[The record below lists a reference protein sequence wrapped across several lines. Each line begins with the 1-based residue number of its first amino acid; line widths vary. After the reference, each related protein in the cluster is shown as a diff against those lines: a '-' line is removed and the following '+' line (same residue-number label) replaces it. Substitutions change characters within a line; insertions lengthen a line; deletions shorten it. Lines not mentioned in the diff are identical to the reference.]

1 MAQLKVIH
9 NSGEQT
15 LDKLKKAPSLP
26 AAVQANHSPIKLK
39 YAVAP
44 CNFFSDPTSVT
55 QVVVPQKPDFDLLQ
69 FDNVFFNQLRDG
81 NLICSYPDG
90 TIALLNNN
98 LPAKPVKYLP
108 LLPHNKTRSIYE
120 LTDGLVLIC
129 LENDGDESY
138 LVNLTDGIAT
148 KLDLPPVRVC
158 SVLANNTRTVF
169 LGLKDGR
176 LIAWNLQENKS
187 TNAWQF
193 TASENFD
200 FQQPH
205 SIPEITPLS
214 TLNKVYDNGLR
225 ILGIAENEDSKL
237 LIVFNVNNGYLTCLF
252 DQTTSTLEHVQFT
265 HYFNYDKIGEKVSRA
280 SFSQAGNFS
289 LVFSNGTSLRI
300 LKDEQKI
307 RHVEKNKDLNTFST
321 FAFTNGS
328 LAFAGFKE
336 KEEPQHLE
344 DDNSDEAPQV
354 DCILEIQS
362 FGI

>member
-1 MAQLKVIH
+1 MAQSKVIH

-39 YAVAP
+39 YAIAP
-44 CNFFSDPTSVT
+44 CNFFSEPTSVT
-55 QVVVPQKPDFDLLQ
+55 QVVVPHKSDFDLVQ
-69 FDNVFFNQLRDG
+69 SDEIFFNQLRDG

-90 TIALLNNN
+90 TIAILNNN
-98 LPAKPVKYLP
+98 LPAKAVKYLP
-108 LLPHNKTRSIYE
+108 ILPQNKTRSIYE

-138 LVNLTDGIAT
+138 LVNLNDGIAT
-148 KLDLPPVRVC
+148 KLDLPPVRIC
-158 SVLANNTRTVF
+158 SVLANNTLTVF

-187 TNAWQF
+187 TNVWQF
-193 TASENFD
+193 TDSENFD

-214 TLNKVYDNGLR
+214 TLNKVYDNGLP
-225 ILGIAENEDSKL
+225 ILGIAQNEDGKL
-237 LIVFNVNNGYLTCLF
+237 LIVFNVKNGYLSCLF
-252 DQTTSTLEHVQFT
+252 DQTTSTLEHIQFT
-265 HYFNYDKIGEKVSRA
+265 HYENYKKIGKKVSQT
-280 SFSQAGNFS
+280 SFSQSGNFS
-289 LVFSNGTSLRI
+289 LVHRDTSCLRV
-300 LKDEQKI
+300 LNNEQEKTLL
-307 RHVEKNKDLNTFST
+307 EKNKDLNTFST

-336 KEEPQHLE
+336 KEAAHNSEV
-344 DDNSDEAPQV
+344 DNSDEPPQV
-354 DCILEIQS
+354 DCIVEIQS
-362 FGI
+362 FEI